1 MQKMQFRIKKINVT
15 ISFTF
20 FALILLIVVF
30 RKSELLYLTC
40 IFAILHEIGHL
51 IALRKAGVIITGFK
65 ISCFGAN
72 IKTENF
78 KKIKAKEEV
87 MILLLGPIVNFC
99 FFVLFFILNFF
110 LNEEIFSQIYL
121 VNLCLFVFNMLP
133 FYNFDGGKIIEVLLK
148 NKFNEK
154 ASNMAVTC
162 ISFIVLIPFCWF
174 SIKAFLLNNNNFYYL
189 IVSALML
196 LTIIL
201 KK

>member
-1 MQKMQFRIKKINVT
+1 MQFRIKKINVT

-20 FALILLIVVF
+20 FALILLVVVF

-72 IKTENF
+72 IKTENL

-99 FFVLFFILNFF
+99 FFVLFFILNIFF
-110 LNEEIFSQIYL
+110 NEEIFSQIYL

-154 ASNMAVTC
+154 ASNIAITC

-174 SIKAFLLNNNNFYYL
+174 SIKVFLLNNNNFYYL

>member
-1 MQKMQFRIKKINVT
+1 MQFRIKKINVT

-20 FALILLIVVF
+20 FALILLVVVF

-65 ISCFGAN
+65 ISCFGGN

-78 KKIKAKEEV
+78 KKIKTKEEV
-87 MILLLGPIVNFC
+87 MILLLGPFVNFC
-99 FFVLFFILNFF
+99 FFVLFFVLNSF
-110 LNEEIFSQIYL
+110 LNKKIFTQIYL

-148 NKFNEK
+148 NKLNEK

-174 SIKAFLLNNNNFYYL
+174 SIKVFLLNNNNFYYL

>member
-1 MQKMQFRIKKINVT
+1 MCVFCK
-15 ISFTF
+15 
-20 FALILLIVVF
+20 LVF

-40 IFAILHEIGHL
+40 FFAILHEIGHL
-51 IALRKAGVIITGFK
+51 FALRKAGVIITDFK

-99 FFVLFFILNFF
+99 FFVLFFILNIFF
-110 LNEEIFSQIYL
+110 NEEIFSQIYL

-154 ASNMAVTC
+154 ASNIAITC
-162 ISFIVLIPFCWF
+162 ISFIVLIPFAWF
-174 SIKAFLLNNNNFYYL
+174 SIKVFLLNNNNFYYL